1 MEASIFLLARAALSP
16 TKAGRGRGDYSDS
29 TAAKEI
35 ALPGAFYRP
44 TTPVVSQIPV
54 LEKVNIRHSVRRQ
67 SAAPAGG
74 QNSTRRVVLTEHV
87 GVVDG
92 EAAASRAPGGI
103 PRIPAG
109 CAAGEPIS
117 GYRRDG
123 RRRLRLRGG
132 ACGIP
137 SGTGCGG
144 W

>member
-1 MEASIFLLARAALSP
+1 MEASLFLLARAALSP

-87 GVVDG
+87 GAVDG
-92 EAAASRAPGGI
+92 EQLREPRAGTIDPALDRPGRAIADSRGLLV
-103 PRIPAG
+103 
-109 CAAGEPIS
+109 GE
-117 GYRRDG
+117 
-123 RRRLRLRGG
+123 
-132 ACGIP
+132 A
-137 SGTGCGG
+137 
-144 W
+144 